1 MKLDFDQLGADCPS
15 IRRICLKFSGLMTT
29 NIRAIL
35 VCLLAYLCFD
45 LMSVHVRILSA
56 SYSPQELSV
65 YRNVLGVL
73 PSILLLMYTRELSF
87 DIKDYKIKKWKLAF
101 GRGLLVALAQLLFY
115 TALADLELATV
126 SALGQTNAIF
136 IVLIAVIFYGE
147 KVGAWRWSAV
157 IIGFGGAVWIMQ
169 PGSNMFTWTAA
180 LPIGAAF
187 CYAASMVTLRS
198 FDVSISSA
206 IIYLY
211 SSIAAALGAIL
222 LATGTTDF
230 SPIQSMSDALLIL
243 SMSLCGGFGVVFL
256 MYAFRQAPASV
267 LAPFSYFGIL
277 TAFGL
282 GWIVFDEL
290 PLDKLFPGVI
300 LIILSG
306 LTILWREERN
316 KT

>member
-1 MKLDFDQLGADCPS
+1 
-15 IRRICLKFSGLMTT
+15 MTT
-29 NIRAIL
+29 NIRAIF

-45 LMSVHVRILSA
+45 LMSVHVRILSVR
-56 SYSPQELSV
+56 YSPQELSV

-73 PSILLLMYTRELSF
+73 PSILLLIYTRELSF

-211 SSIAAALGAIL
+211 SSVAAALGAIL

-230 SPIQSMSDALLIL
+230 SPIQSMSDALLIF

-282 GWIVFDEL
+282 GWIFFDEL

>member
-1 MKLDFDQLGADCPS
+1 
-15 IRRICLKFSGLMTT
+15 MTT

-45 LMSVHVRILSA
+45 LMSVHVRILSVR
-56 SYSPQELSV
+56 YSPQELSV

-73 PSILLLMYTRELSF
+73 PSILLLIYTRELSF

-211 SSIAAALGAIL
+211 SSVAAALGAIL

>member
-1 MKLDFDQLGADCPS
+1 
-15 IRRICLKFSGLMTT
+15 MTT

-211 SSIAAALGAIL
+211 SSVAAALGAIL

-230 SPIQSMSDALLIL
+230 SPIQSISDALLIL

-256 MYAFRQAPASV
+256 MYAFRHAPASV

>member
-1 MKLDFDQLGADCPS
+1 
-15 IRRICLKFSGLMTT
+15 MTT

-45 LMSVHVRILSA
+45 LMSVHVRILSVR
-56 SYSPQELSV
+56 YSPQELSV

-73 PSILLLMYTRELSF
+73 PSILLLIYTRELSF

-126 SALGQTNAIF
+126 SALGQTNTIF

-211 SSIAAALGAIL
+211 SSVAAALGAIL

-230 SPIQSMSDALLIL
+230 SPIQSISDALLIF

>member
-1 MKLDFDQLGADCPS
+1 
-15 IRRICLKFSGLMTT
+15 MTT

-45 LMSVHVRILSA
+45 LMSVHVRILSVR
-56 SYSPQELSV
+56 YSPQELSV

-73 PSILLLMYTRELSF
+73 PSILLLIYTRELSF

>member
-1 MKLDFDQLGADCPS
+1 
-15 IRRICLKFSGLMTT
+15 MTT

-45 LMSVHVRILSA
+45 LMSVHVRILSVR
-56 SYSPQELSV
+56 YSPQELSV

-73 PSILLLMYTRELSF
+73 PSILLLIYTRELSF

-126 SALGQTNAIF
+126 SALGQTNTIF

-187 CYAASMVTLRS
+187 CYAVSMVTLRS

-211 SSIAAALGAIL
+211 SSVAAALGAIL

-230 SPIQSMSDALLIL
+230 SPIQSMSDALLIF

>member
-1 MKLDFDQLGADCPS
+1 
-15 IRRICLKFSGLMTT
+15 MTT

-136 IVLIAVIFYGE
+136 IVLIAVIFYRE
-147 KVGAWRWSAV
+147 KVGLWRWSAV
-157 IIGFGGAVWIMQ
+157 IVGFGGAVWIMQ
-169 PGSNMFTWTAA
+169 PGSNLFTCSAA

-206 IIYLY
+206 IIYFY

-230 SPIQSMSDALLIL
+230 SPIQSISDALLIF

-267 LAPFSYFGIL
+267 LAPFSYLGIL

-282 GWIVFDEL
+282 GWIIFDEL
-290 PLDKLFPGVI
+290 PIDKLFPGVI
-300 LIILSG
+300 LIVLSG

-316 KT
+316 KS

>member
-1 MKLDFDQLGADCPS
+1 
-15 IRRICLKFSGLMTT
+15 MTT

-45 LMSVHVRILSA
+45 LMSVHVRILSVR
-56 SYSPQELSV
+56 YSPQELSV

-73 PSILLLMYTRELSF
+73 PSILLLIYTRELSF

-169 PGSNMFTWTAA
+169 PGFNMFTWTAA

-211 SSIAAALGAIL
+211 SSVAAALGAIL

-230 SPIQSMSDALLIL
+230 SPIQSISDALLIF

>member
-1 MKLDFDQLGADCPS
+1 
-15 IRRICLKFSGLMTT
+15 MTT

-45 LMSVHVRILSA
+45 LMSVHVRILSVR
-56 SYSPQELSV
+56 YSPQELSV

-73 PSILLLMYTRELSF
+73 PSILLLIYRRELSF

-126 SALGQTNAIF
+126 SALGQTNTIF

-211 SSIAAALGAIL
+211 SSVAAALGAIL

-230 SPIQSMSDALLIL
+230 SPIQSMSDALLIF

>member
-1 MKLDFDQLGADCPS
+1 
-15 IRRICLKFSGLMTT
+15 MTT

-45 LMSVHVRILSA
+45 LMSVHVRILSVR
-56 SYSPQELSV
+56 YSPQELSV

-136 IVLIAVIFYGE
+136 IVLIAVIFYRE
-147 KVGAWRWSAV
+147 KVGLWRWSAV
-157 IIGFGGAVWIMQ
+157 IVGFGGAVWIMQ
-169 PGSNMFTWTAA
+169 PGSNLFTWSAA

-206 IIYLY
+206 IIYFY

-222 LATGTTDF
+222 LAIGTTDF
-230 SPIQSMSDALLIL
+230 SPIQSIGDALLIF

-282 GWIVFDEL
+282 GWIIFDEL
-290 PLDKLFPGVI
+290 PIDKLFPGVI
-300 LIILSG
+300 LIVLSG

-316 KT
+316 KS

>member
-1 MKLDFDQLGADCPS
+1 
-15 IRRICLKFSGLMTT
+15 MTT

-157 IIGFGGAVWIMQ
+157 IMGFGGAVWIMQ

-290 PLDKLFPGVI
+290 PLDKLFPGAI

>member
-1 MKLDFDQLGADCPS
+1 
-15 IRRICLKFSGLMTT
+15 MTT

-35 VCLLAYLCFD
+35 VCLLAYFCFD

-136 IVLIAVIFYGE
+136 IVLISVIFYGE

>member
-1 MKLDFDQLGADCPS
+1 
-15 IRRICLKFSGLMTT
+15 MTT

-230 SPIQSMSDALLIL
+230 SPIQSMSDALLIF

>member
-1 MKLDFDQLGADCPS
+1 
-15 IRRICLKFSGLMTT
+15 MTT

-300 LIILSG
+300 LIVLSG

>member
-1 MKLDFDQLGADCPS
+1 
-15 IRRICLKFSGLMTT
+15 MTT

-35 VCLLAYLCFD
+35 VCLLAYFCFD
-45 LMSVHVRILSA
+45 LMSVHVRSLSA
-56 SYSPQELSV
+56 RYSPQELSV

-73 PSILLLMYTRELSF
+73 PSILLLIYTRELSF
-87 DIKDYKIKKWKLAF
+87 DIKDYKIEKWKLAF

-136 IVLIAVIFYGE
+136 IVLIAVIFYRE
-147 KVGAWRWSAV
+147 KVGLWRWSAV

-169 PGSNMFTWTAA
+169 PGSNLFTWTAV

-206 IIYLY
+206 IIYFY

-222 LATGTTDF
+222 LATGTTNF

>member
-1 MKLDFDQLGADCPS
+1 
-15 IRRICLKFSGLMTT
+15 MTT

-45 LMSVHVRILSA
+45 LMSVHVRILSVR
-56 SYSPQELSV
+56 YSPQELSV

-73 PSILLLMYTRELSF
+73 PSILLLIYTRELSF

-126 SALGQTNAIF
+126 SALGQTNTIF

-147 KVGAWRWSAV
+147 TVGAWRWSAV

-211 SSIAAALGAIL
+211 SSVAAALGAIL

-230 SPIQSMSDALLIL
+230 SPIQSISDALLIF

>member
-1 MKLDFDQLGADCPS
+1 
-15 IRRICLKFSGLMTT
+15 MTT

-35 VCLLAYLCFD
+35 VCLLAYFCFD

-87 DIKDYKIKKWKLAF
+87 DIKDYKIKKWKMAF

>member
-1 MKLDFDQLGADCPS
+1 
-15 IRRICLKFSGLMTT
+15 MTT

-56 SYSPQELSV
+56 SYSPQELSI

-136 IVLIAVIFYGE
+136 IVLIAVIFYRE
-147 KVGAWRWSAV
+147 KVGLWRWSAV
-157 IIGFGGAVWIMQ
+157 IVGFGGAVWIMQ
-169 PGSNMFTWTAA
+169 PGSNLFTWSAA

-206 IIYLY
+206 IIYFY

-222 LATGTTDF
+222 LAIGTTDF
-230 SPIQSMSDALLIL
+230 SPIQSIGDALLIF

-282 GWIVFDEL
+282 GWIIFDEL
-290 PLDKLFPGVI
+290 PIDKLFPGVI
-300 LIILSG
+300 LIVLSG

-316 KT
+316 KS

>member
-1 MKLDFDQLGADCPS
+1 
-15 IRRICLKFSGLMTT
+15 MTT

-45 LMSVHVRILSA
+45 LMSVHVRILSVR
-56 SYSPQELSV
+56 YSPQELSV

-73 PSILLLMYTRELSF
+73 PSILLLIYTRELSF

-136 IVLIAVIFYGE
+136 IVLIAVIFYRE
-147 KVGAWRWSAV
+147 KVGLWRWSAV

-211 SSIAAALGAIL
+211 SSVAAALGAIL

-230 SPIQSMSDALLIL
+230 SPIQSISDALLIF

>member
-1 MKLDFDQLGADCPS
+1 
-15 IRRICLKFSGLMTT
+15 MTT

-35 VCLLAYLCFD
+35 VCLLAYFCFD

-56 SYSPQELSV
+56 RYSPQELSV

-73 PSILLLMYTRELSF
+73 PSILLLIYTRELSF
-87 DIKDYKIKKWKLAF
+87 DIKDYKIEKWKLAF

>member
-1 MKLDFDQLGADCPS
+1 
-15 IRRICLKFSGLMTT
+15 MTT

-35 VCLLAYLCFD
+35 VYLLAYFCFD

-87 DIKDYKIKKWKLAF
+87 DIKAYKIKKWKLAF

>member
-1 MKLDFDQLGADCPS
+1 
-15 IRRICLKFSGLMTT
+15 MTT

-136 IVLIAVIFYGE
+136 IVLIAVIFYRE
-147 KVGAWRWSAV
+147 KVGVWRWSAV

-169 PGSNMFTWTAA
+169 PGSNLFTWTAV

-206 IIYLY
+206 IIYFY

>member
-1 MKLDFDQLGADCPS
+1 
-15 IRRICLKFSGLMTT
+15 MTT

-65 YRNVLGVL
+65 FRNVLGVL

-136 IVLIAVIFYGE
+136 IVLIAVIFYRE
-147 KVGAWRWSAV
+147 KVGLWRWSAV
-157 IIGFGGAVWIMQ
+157 IVGFGGAVWIMQ
-169 PGSNMFTWTAA
+169 PGSNLFTWSAA

-206 IIYLY
+206 IIYFY

-222 LATGTTDF
+222 LAIGTTDF
-230 SPIQSMSDALLIL
+230 SPIQSIGDALLIF

-282 GWIVFDEL
+282 GWIIFDEL
-290 PLDKLFPGVI
+290 PIDKLFPGVI
-300 LIILSG
+300 LIVLSG

-316 KT
+316 KS

>member
-1 MKLDFDQLGADCPS
+1 
-15 IRRICLKFSGLMTT
+15 MTT

-290 PLDKLFPGVI
+290 PLDKLFPGAI

>member
-1 MKLDFDQLGADCPS
+1 
-15 IRRICLKFSGLMTT
+15 MTT

-73 PSILLLMYTRELSF
+73 PSILLLLYTRELSF

>member
-1 MKLDFDQLGADCPS
+1 
-15 IRRICLKFSGLMTT
+15 MTT

-35 VCLLAYLCFD
+35 VCLLAYFCFD

-65 YRNVLGVL
+65 YRNILGVL

-136 IVLIAVIFYGE
+136 IVLIAVIFYRE
-147 KVGAWRWSAV
+147 KVGLWRWSAV
-157 IIGFGGAVWIMQ
+157 IVGFGGAVWIMQ
-169 PGSNMFTWTAA
+169 PGSNLFTWSAA

-206 IIYLY
+206 IIYFY

-230 SPIQSMSDALLIL
+230 SPIQSISDALLIF

-282 GWIVFDEL
+282 GWIIFDEL
-290 PLDKLFPGVI
+290 PIDKLFPGVI
-300 LIILSG
+300 LIVLSG

-316 KT
+316 KS

>member
-1 MKLDFDQLGADCPS
+1 
-15 IRRICLKFSGLMTT
+15 MTT

-45 LMSVHVRILSA
+45 LMSVHVRILSVR
-56 SYSPQELSV
+56 YSPQELSV

-73 PSILLLMYTRELSF
+73 PSILLLIYTRELSF
-87 DIKDYKIKKWKLAF
+87 DIKDYKIEKWKLAF

-198 FDVSISSA
+198 FDVSTSSA

-211 SSIAAALGAIL
+211 SSVAAALGAIL

>member
-1 MKLDFDQLGADCPS
+1 MA
-15 IRRICLKFSGLMTT
+15 T

-45 LMSVHVRILSA
+45 LMSVHVRILSVR
-56 SYSPQELSV
+56 YSPQELSV

-73 PSILLLMYTRELSF
+73 PSILLLIYTRELSF

-136 IVLIAVIFYGE
+136 IVLIAVIFCGE

-211 SSIAAALGAIL
+211 SSVAAALGAIL

-230 SPIQSMSDALLIL
+230 SPIQSISDALLIF

>member
-1 MKLDFDQLGADCPS
+1 
-15 IRRICLKFSGLMTT
+15 MTT

-45 LMSVHVRILSA
+45 LMSVHVRILSVR
-56 SYSPQELSV
+56 YSPQELSV

-73 PSILLLMYTRELSF
+73 PSILLLIYTRELSF
-87 DIKDYKIKKWKLAF
+87 DIKDYKIEKWKLAF

-126 SALGQTNAIF
+126 SALGQTNTIF

-211 SSIAAALGAIL
+211 SSVAAALGAIL

-230 SPIQSMSDALLIL
+230 SPIQSISDALLIF

-300 LIILSG
+300 LIVLSG

>member
-1 MKLDFDQLGADCPS
+1 
-15 IRRICLKFSGLMTT
+15 MTT

-45 LMSVHVRILSA
+45 LMSVHVRILSVR
-56 SYSPQELSV
+56 YSPQELSV

-73 PSILLLMYTRELSF
+73 PSILLLIYTRELSF

-126 SALGQTNAIF
+126 SALGQTNTIF

-211 SSIAAALGAIL
+211 SSVAAALGAIL

-230 SPIQSMSDALLIL
+230 SPIQSMSDALLIF

-300 LIILSG
+300 LIVLSG

>member
-1 MKLDFDQLGADCPS
+1 
-15 IRRICLKFSGLMTT
+15 MTT

-65 YRNVLGVL
+65 YRNILGVL

-306 LTILWREERN
+306 LTILWREEGN

>member
-1 MKLDFDQLGADCPS
+1 
-15 IRRICLKFSGLMTT
+15 MTT

-45 LMSVHVRILSA
+45 LMSVHVRILSVR
-56 SYSPQELSV
+56 YSPQELSV

-73 PSILLLMYTRELSF
+73 PSILLLIYTRKLSF

-126 SALGQTNAIF
+126 SALGQTNTIF

-211 SSIAAALGAIL
+211 SSVAAALGAIL

>member
-1 MKLDFDQLGADCPS
+1 
-15 IRRICLKFSGLMTT
+15 MTT

-45 LMSVHVRILSA
+45 LMSVHVRILSVR
-56 SYSPQELSV
+56 YSPQELSV

-73 PSILLLMYTRELSF
+73 PSILLLIYTRELSF

-198 FDVSISSA
+198 FDVSTSSA

-211 SSIAAALGAIL
+211 SSVAAALGAIL

-230 SPIQSMSDALLIL
+230 SPIQSISDALLIF

-290 PLDKLFPGVI
+290 PLDKLFPGLI

>member
-1 MKLDFDQLGADCPS
+1 M
-15 IRRICLKFSGLMTT
+15 
-29 NIRAIL
+29 
-35 VCLLAYLCFD
+35 
-45 LMSVHVRILSA
+45 
-56 SYSPQELSV
+56 
-65 YRNVLGVL
+65 
-73 PSILLLMYTRELSF
+73 
-87 DIKDYKIKKWKLAF
+87 
-101 GRGLLVALAQLLFY
+101 
-115 TALADLELATV
+115 
-126 SALGQTNAIF
+126 SALGQTNTIF

-206 IIYLY
+206 IIYLH
-211 SSIAAALGAIL
+211 SSVAAALGAIL

-230 SPIQSMSDALLIL
+230 SPIQSMSDALLIF